1 MARIQLHTP
10 AHLPFR
16 TRIPLRITD
25 MNYGN
30 HLGNDVVLSL
40 MHEVRAQYLAS
51 FGYTELDAAGVSIIM
66 GDCAIVYKS
75 QGFYG
80 QALIAE
86 CGAADLQ
93 RVSFDL
99 HYRFTIE
106 GENKVLAEAKTGIV
120 CFDYN
125 AQRVVSLPVALRDH
139 LANGSKA

>member
-1 MARIQLHTP
+1 
-10 AHLPFR
+10 
-16 TRIPLRITD
+16 

-40 MHEVRAQYLAS
+40 MHEVRAQFLAS

-66 GDCAIVYKS
+66 GDCAIVYKA

-80 QALIAE
+80 QVLIAE

-99 HYRFTIE
+99 HYRFTPE
-106 GENKVLAEAKTGIV
+106 GENKILAQAKTGIV
-120 CFDYN
+120 CFDYKT
-125 AQRVVSLPVALRDH
+125 QKVVSLPPALRSN
-139 LANGSKA
+139 LSTVLPG